1 MLANEIYIY
10 MDVWKRKHGFNHRGE
25 RGGIRGREDET
36 RVRIRILGYCNGWR
50 RDFIKD
56 ETKERERERL
66 TVELTFNSATFPLG
80 TIRVSSSSRGGEKGR
95 PIYLSQREVNRD
107 INAETW
113 PRSKDRVQTK
123 LDFHCERGGLIR
135 SFLCLEAPAA
145 SLNDVMKVGRD
156 GRGREEKRNY
166 NRKYSNEEKKKVAL
180 RYFRY
185 SIFFFFFLIEI
196 YFLFFLTF
204 SYTIPSFYILFLFN
218 YAFRDYNGKIWRG
231 EIKFRFE
238 LFRGK

>member
-1 MLANEIYIY
+1 M
-10 MDVWKRKHGFNHRGE
+10 RQ
-25 RGGIRGREDET
+25 
-36 RVRIRILGYCNGWR
+36 R
-50 RDFIKD
+50 R
-56 ETKERERERL
+56 ERERERL

-156 GRGREEKRNY
+156 GRGREEKRKY
-166 NRKYSNEEKKKVAL
+166 NPKYSNEEKKKVAP

-196 YFLFFLTF
+196 YFLFFFNFLLYNT
-204 SYTIPSFYILFLFN
+204 TILHFIFIQL
-218 YAFRDYNGKIWRG
+218 
-231 EIKFRFE
+231 RFQR
-238 LFRGK
+238 LQRKNLAGRN

>member
-1 MLANEIYIY
+1 MLCSRNYIY

-156 GRGREEKRNY
+156 GRGREEKRKY
-166 NRKYSNEEKKKVAL
+166 NPKYSNGEWGEEEGCSSL
-180 RYFRY
+180 LPILDFLLLLLNRNIF
-185 SIFFFFFLIEI
+185 SFFFNFLL
-196 YFLFFLTF
+196 YNT
-204 SYTIPSFYILFLFN
+204 TILHFIFIQL
-218 YAFRDYNGKIWRG
+218 
-231 EIKFRFE
+231 RFQR
-238 LFRGK
+238 LQRKNLAGRN